1 MKILV
6 IDIGNT
12 STSLGVYSNKG
23 ITKSLKVLNP
33 NDKKIKIY
41 LDSLNIDT
49 VAIASVVPI
58 YNDLWTKKLSEANFQ
73 NIFWI
78 NHHHHIGVDI
88 NYPSPY
94 EIGSDRLANA
104 AAAAKWI
111 GLPSIVC
118 DFGTAL
124 TFDVIDKNKGYIGG
138 IICPGPEL
146 MLNYLYEKTALLPNI
161 KLKSCNE
168 NIGDSTS
175 KAMYIG
181 TTNGFKG
188 MVLEIINGIKKDLN
202 VRRLKLCATGG
213 NAQWFLKNSNI
224 KMEYMKHLTLLGI
237 GYIYELNN

>member
-12 STSLGVYSNKG
+12 SSSLGVYSNKG

-88 NYPSPY
+88 NYPSPC

-104 AAAAKWI
+104 AAATKWI

-146 MLNYLYEKTALLPNI
+146 MLNYLYEKTALLPC
-161 KLKSCNE
+161 LLYTSPSPR
-168 NIGDSTS
+168 DS
-175 KAMYIG
+175 
-181 TTNGFKG
+181 
-188 MVLEIINGIKKDLN
+188 
-202 VRRLKLCATGG
+202 
-213 NAQWFLKNSNI
+213 
-224 KMEYMKHLTLLGI
+224 
-237 GYIYELNN
+237 